1 MARLLIAAKA
11 FELEEQETYMTDDRR
26 QTDAQSDMPID
37 ADATDVS
44 IEQIIPPEQPPMDDA
59 AGGPT
64 VDVENDQSD
73 EVSADDLSVQGG
85 E

>member
-1 MARLLIAAKA
+1 
-11 FELEEQETYMTDDRR
+11 MTDDRK
-26 QTDAQSDMPID
+26 QTGTTSDMPID

-64 VDVENDQSD
+64 ADVGNDQVD
-73 EVSADDLSVQGG
+73 DVSTYDLSVQGG

>member
-1 MARLLIAAKA
+1 
-11 FELEEQETYMTDDRR
+11 MTDPRN
-26 QTDAQSDMPID
+26 QPDASPEANAPDT
-37 ADATDVS
+37 A

-64 VDVENDQSD
+64 VDPDDDTLD
-73 EVSADDLSVQGG
+73 ETSTDDLTVQGG